1 MSYASWIAFAVPLM
15 IINTFIA
22 WLMILLIQR
31 LVAGPNK
38 DSSKEKNA
46 RVKKVIERKK
56 ESLGR
61 ISMHE
66 IQVVTLFLTLILLWF
81 FQSPKF
87 MSGWADADVF
97 NGVTD
102 RDPPT
107 KLKISSATAAVFI
120 VALTFILPREYRRG
134 EVSEALLDWHTV
146 EKRLPWGV
154 ILLLGGGFA
163 LKDITQKSG
172 LDLYLVDR
180 LDGLKELS
188 PLVVG
193 LIIAITST
201 FVTEVASNTACA
213 NILVPILS
221 KMSISLCS
229 NPLYLMMTCA
239 VCVSYAFML
248 PVATAPNAIVYSASS
263 LKTSDMMRAG
273 FFMNILCI
281 LTTW

>member
-1 MSYASWIAFAVPLM
+1 M
-15 IINTFIA
+15 
-22 WLMILLIQR
+22 
-31 LVAGPNK
+31 G
-38 DSSKEKNA
+38 
-46 RVKKVIERKK
+46 
-56 ESLGR
+56 
-61 ISMHE
+61 
-66 IQVVTLFLTLILLWF
+66 
-81 FQSPKF
+81 
-87 MSGWADADVF
+87 
-97 NGVTD
+97 
-102 RDPPT
+102 
-107 KLKISSATAAVFI
+107 
-120 VALTFILPREYRRG
+120 
-134 EVSEALLDWHTV
+134 
-146 EKRLPWGV
+146 
-154 ILLLGGGFA
+154 A

-263 LKTSDMMRAG
+263 LKTCDMMRAG

-281 LTTW
+281 LSTWGAINSYGVPLYGLDEFPAWADPLNTTQWSQVNESSPMMSVSTLLSTTTDLPSPLLTSGVS

>member
-1 MSYASWIAFAVPLM
+1 M
-15 IINTFIA
+15 
-22 WLMILLIQR
+22 R
-31 LVAGPNK
+31 LVHPVGDLIMKFKKRKSLLSAVNTMRGQMKMKAADPK
-38 DSSKEKNA
+38 HTEAKGKAMRAKLEKN
-46 RVKKVIERKK
+46 
-56 ESLGR
+56 LGSIADMNR
-61 ISMHE
+61 I
-66 IQVVTLFLTLILLWF
+66 
-81 FQSPKF
+81 P
-87 MSGWADADVF
+87 
-97 NGVTD
+97 
-102 RDPPT
+102 
-107 KLKISSATAAVFI
+107 AAVFI